1 MDIVIIGAGAS
12 SSICAIEASKN
23 KSNNLIIIE
32 SNNKPLKKLLIT
44 GNGKCNYTNLNF
56 KDKKIITKEN
66 INEFYN
72 NDFYYNS
79 FKNFNNT
86 DLIDYFYKLG
96 MPISI
101 FDKYDKKYI
110 YPITKN
116 SRTLYYLLL
125 DNLNK
130 NNIKINTNE
139 TVISFDKKNDK
150 FIINT
155 DKNKYTAKV
164 LVISAGGKSYCEKD
178 NTKYLYDNL
187 NKLNIKTN
195 KTFPALAPLYID
207 KNIFGKNS
215 KFRFEAYVSLVI
227 DDEIVSSEFGEI
239 QINNDSISGIP
250 ILNLSSRAISAISN
264 NKKVVL
270 CINFLYNFFYNKYI
284 ADKVDIDFNKYMQDE
299 MIKYFNKQLTSNN
312 KLSIKQLL
320 AYILEPQL
328 VEITINKLKIED
340 KNVENLTKVD
350 IDRLIDCL
358 LNFKINIIS
367 YADYKLAQLTQGGV
381 DIDEIDDMTFESK
394 KIKNLYFTGEII
406 DVNGICGG
414 YNLQFAFGSGFTVGK
429 ILNDKN

>member
-23 KSNNLIIIE
+23 KSNNIIIIE

-44 GNGKCNYTNLNF
+44 GNGKCNFTNLNF
-56 KDKKIITKEN
+56 KEKKIITKEN
-66 INEFYN
+66 IKEFYN
-72 NDFYYNS
+72 NNFYYNS

-239 QINNDSISGIP
+239 QI
-250 ILNLSSRAISAISN
+250 
-264 NKKVVL
+264 VL

-312 KLSIKQLL
+312 KLSIRQLL
-320 AYILEPQL
+320 AYILDPQL